1 LTAATTVALLAGVGV
16 ATGAIPDEDGQIQ
29 GCYGKRNGRLRV
41 VDRASECR
49 RKETPLAWDQHAAAT
64 SNAVTRIGS
73 PTPITGYPAGSVS
86 ITTATAA
93 CHRGERAVGGGYTID
108 ADPPASAFNMGT
120 LESQP
125 TAVGQHAS
133 EGRPADGWRV
143 RIANPSSHEDPSRN
157 FGILTVTVLCAA

>member
-1 LTAATTVALLAGVGV
+1 MRPISLSHALTAATTVALLAGVGV
-16 ATGAIPDEDGQIQ
+16 ATGAIPNEDGQIQ

-64 SNAVTRIGS
+64 SNAVTRMGG

-108 ADPPASAFNMGT
+108 ADPPPLRSTWARSRASRLLPDSALARAGRQTVGACGSRTPPVMRIRRGT
-120 LESQP
+120 S
-125 TAVGQHAS
+125 
-133 EGRPADGWRV
+133 GR
-143 RIANPSSHEDPSRN
+143 
-157 FGILTVTVLCAA
+157 